1 MNPTPA
7 STSVASGSGSIMSGN
22 TTGAAAA
29 AAKATRPAMMPK
41 AELALTPG
49 LEQLNEAQIAAA
61 FMGETVEVKAPTQK
75 EATNEEETEETA
87 ETETTEETE
96 TTAEEETETE
106 EATAETEEEAEA
118 ESDLEK
124 GLEKAKL
131 SPGMRKRFKALLKE
145 NPELKRELE
154 TLKLQVEA
162 KQAEPDVVTPAH
174 AGNLFATARNA
185 AEVEQHAADVLD
197 DAETK
202 LDWLDT
208 HRDGGVWGKG
218 ENAVKYTA
226 EQVAEFRTHY
236 RKLIR
241 GVDSQKAARLDW
253 LKRYAETLKG
263 ISADKANELV
273 KPTVETR
280 ESRYAR
286 HIMAEPDFLEFLADA
301 KAGREQREKSKQGIK
316 FVEVKPGAKATAKPG
331 GETPPVN
338 GSKPMVKQ
346 AAPVAKADRSP
357 AYLEKLRAR
366 AAAGNAEAQEEL
378 HDWFMAT

>member
-1 MNPTPA
+1 ML
-7 STSVASGSGSIMSGN
+7 
-22 TTGAAAA
+22 
-29 AAKATRPAMMPK
+29 PK

-49 LEQLNEAQIAAA
+49 LEQLDEAQIAAA
-61 FMGETVEVKAPTQK
+61 FMGETVEIKAPKQK
-75 EATNEEETEETA
+75 EATNEEGTEETA

-96 TTAEEETETE
+96 TAAEEKTETE
-106 EATAETEEEAEA
+106 EATEETATEEEAEA

-124 GLEKAKL
+124 GLDKAKL
-131 SPGMRKRFKALLKE
+131 SPSMRKRFKELLKE

-154 TLKLQVEA
+154 TLKQQVEA
-162 KQAEPDVVTPAH
+162 KQAEPEVVTPAH
-174 AGNLFATARNA
+174 ANNLFAQSRNA
-185 AEVEQHAADVLD
+185 AEVEQHAADVID

-218 ENAVKYTA
+218 ESAVEYTA

-236 RKLIR
+236 RKLMR
-241 GVDSQKAARLDW
+241 SVDSQKAARLDW
-253 LKRYAETLKG
+253 LKRYADTLKG
-263 ISADKANELV
+263 IGADKATELV

-338 GSKPMVKQ
+338 GSKPMIKQ

-366 AAAGNAEAQEEL
+366 AAAGSSEAQEEL

>member
-1 MNPTPA
+1 ML
-7 STSVASGSGSIMSGN
+7 
-22 TTGAAAA
+22 
-29 AAKATRPAMMPK
+29 PK

-49 LEQLNEAQIAAA
+49 LEQLDEAQIAAA
-61 FMGETVEVKAPTQK
+61 FMGQTVEIKDTKQK
-75 EATNEEETEETA
+75 EATNEEETTEETA

-106 EATAETEEEAEA
+106 EATKETATEEEAEA

-124 GLEKAKL
+124 GLDKAKL
-131 SPGMRKRFKALLKE
+131 SPSMRKRFKELLKE

-154 TLKLQVEA
+154 TLKQQVEA
-162 KQAEPDVVTPAH
+162 KQAEPEVVTPAH
-174 AGNLFATARNA
+174 ANNLFATARNA
-185 AEVEQHAADVLD
+185 AEVEQHAADVID

-218 ENAVKYTA
+218 ENAVEYTA
-226 EQVAEFRTHY
+226 EQVAEFRTYY
-236 RKLIR
+236 RKLMR
-241 GVDSQKAARLDW
+241 SVDSQKAARLDW
-253 LKRYAETLKG
+253 LKRYADTLKG
-263 ISADKANELV
+263 IGADKATELV

-338 GSKPMVKQ
+338 GSKPVVKQ

-366 AAAGNAEAQEEL
+366 AAAGSSEAQEEL